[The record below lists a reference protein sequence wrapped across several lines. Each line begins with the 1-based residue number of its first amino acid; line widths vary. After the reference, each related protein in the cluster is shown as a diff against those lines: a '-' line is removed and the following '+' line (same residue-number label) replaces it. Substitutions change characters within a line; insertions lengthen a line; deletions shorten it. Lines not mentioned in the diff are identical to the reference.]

1 MAQYGGQRS
10 YQRYAAV
17 PVIPKISYPSALHPE
32 FFKRSWIPYIEPS
45 MGLLQ
50 EPYDTYRHQRT
61 PCYEKGLCEHCC
73 EHAMSDDDLREMVE
87 FRGYKMTDR
96 MTEAF
101 EGKSDN
107 FNKCMEKLLN
117 ISLLIEEFESG
128 KLDSEKTMR
137 LIKDIVEAP
146 VYP

>member
-1 MAQYGGQRS
+1 M
-10 YQRYAAV
+10 
-17 PVIPKISYPSALHPE
+17 K
-32 FFKRSWIPYIEPS
+32 
-45 MGLLQ
+45 
-50 EPYDTYRHQRT
+50 
-61 PCYEKGLCEHCC
+61 KGLCEHCC
-73 EHAMSDDDLREMVE
+73 EYAMSDDDLWEMVE

-101 EGKSDN
+101 EEKSDN
-107 FNKCMEKLLN
+107 FNKCTEKLLN

>member
-1 MAQYGGQRS
+1 
-10 YQRYAAV
+10 
-17 PVIPKISYPSALHPE
+17 
-32 FFKRSWIPYIEPS
+32 
-45 MGLLQ
+45 
-50 EPYDTYRHQRT
+50 
-61 PCYEKGLCEHCC
+61 
-73 EHAMSDDDLREMVE
+73 
-87 FRGYKMTDR
+87 MTDR

-101 EGKSDN
+101 EEKSDN
-107 FNKCMEKLLN
+107 FNKCTEKLLN

>member
-1 MAQYGGQRS
+1 MDFALRDNHLRRFRAQKS
-10 YQRYAAV
+10 STV
-17 PVIPKISYPSALHPE
+17 
-32 FFKRSWIPYIEPS
+32 
-45 MGLLQ
+45 
-50 EPYDTYRHQRT
+50 D
-61 PCYEKGLCEHCC
+61 EKGLCEHCC
-73 EHAMSDDDLREMVE
+73 EYAMSDDDLWEMVE
-87 FRGYKMTDR
+87 FRGYRMTDR

-107 FNKCMEKLLN
+107 FNKCMEKLLD
-117 ISLLIEEFESG
+117 ISVLIEEFESG

>member
-1 MAQYGGQRS
+1 
-10 YQRYAAV
+10 
-17 PVIPKISYPSALHPE
+17 
-32 FFKRSWIPYIEPS
+32 
-45 MGLLQ
+45 
-50 EPYDTYRHQRT
+50 
-61 PCYEKGLCEHCC
+61 
-73 EHAMSDDDLREMVE
+73 MSDDALWEMVE
-87 FRGYKMTDR
+87 FRGYRMTDR

-101 EGKSDN
+101 EEKSDN
-107 FNKCMEKLLN
+107 FKKCMEKLLN

>member
-1 MAQYGGQRS
+1 
-10 YQRYAAV
+10 
-17 PVIPKISYPSALHPE
+17 
-32 FFKRSWIPYIEPS
+32 
-45 MGLLQ
+45 
-50 EPYDTYRHQRT
+50 
-61 PCYEKGLCEHCC
+61 
-73 EHAMSDDDLREMVE
+73 MSDDDLWEMVE
-87 FRGYKMTDR
+87 FRGYKMTNR

-101 EGKSDN
+101 EENSDK

-117 ISLLIEEFESG
+117 ISVLIAEFESG

>member
-1 MAQYGGQRS
+1 MIRFCK
-10 YQRYAAV
+10 V
-17 PVIPKISYPSALHPE
+17 PENIFLWTTLERCLQSISTSKDSKTLIFIQFEH
-32 FFKRSWIPYIEPS
+32 RN
-45 MGLLQ
+45 
-50 EPYDTYRHQRT
+50 RT

-117 ISLLIEEFESG
+117 ISVLIEEFESG
-128 KLDSEKTMR
+128 KLDSEKTIR